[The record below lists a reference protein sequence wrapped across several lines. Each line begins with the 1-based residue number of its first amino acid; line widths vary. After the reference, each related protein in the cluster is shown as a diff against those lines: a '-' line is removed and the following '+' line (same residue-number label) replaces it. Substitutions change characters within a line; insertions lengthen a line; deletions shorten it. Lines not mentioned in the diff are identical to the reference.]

1 MNKKT
6 KNKKI
11 ESNAVKNKKI
21 ESDAVEKWN
30 KENTIDTPIFFRYIN
45 KSGDRSFLQTYPTSK
60 AWTEDG
66 YDIIMIEC
74 REEPVLLDTVEKDR
88 TRLPRKIIKKY
99 SRPIN
104 LNVNN

>member
-1 MNKKT
+1 M

-11 ESNAVKNKKI
+11 ESNAVK
-21 ESDAVEKWN
+21 KWN
-30 KENTIDTPIFFRYIN
+30 KENTIDTPIFIIG
-45 KSGDRSFLQTYPTSK
+45 KGTKTYPTSK

-74 REEPVLLDTVEKDR
+74 REEPVILNTVKKDT

-104 LNVNN
+104 LNVK